1 MMKSIGEFFKTTLLG
16 GLFVILPLLLLY
28 MLMAEVVDII
38 VVLATPIADLFPEGT
53 FDEIK
58 YQWILALILIVCV
71 SFIIGL
77 ALRTETGRR
86 IGRWIENVILGRLPA
101 YKALK
106 GLTTGFAEAGKEGAF
121 KPAMLV
127 SADGEKEPAYVVEDH
142 GDGQVT
148 VLLPWSPASF
158 AGSLKVVNQ
167 DRIEVLDV
175 SIGDFSRV
183 LGNWGIGASDI
194 KSKVRTEKI
203 GSIEI

>member
-1 MMKSIGEFFKTTLLG
+1 MKSIGEFFKTTLLG

-28 MLMAEVVDII
+28 MLLAEAVDLVIA
-38 VVLATPIADLFPEGT
+38 LATPIADLFPKGI
-53 FDEIK
+53 FDQVQYKGPI
-58 YQWILALILIVCV
+58 ALILIVCV

-77 ALRTETGRR
+77 ALRAETGRR
-86 IGRWIENVILGRLPA
+86 MGRWIENTILGRLPA

-106 GLTTGFAEAGKEGAF
+106 GLTTGFTEAGKEGAF
-121 KPAMLV
+121 KPAMLI

-142 GDGQVT
+142 GDGKVT

-158 AGSLKVVNQ
+158 AGSLKVVKQ
-167 DRIEVLDV
+167 DRVEVLDV

-194 KSKVRTEKI
+194 KGKVSTRKK
-203 GSIEI
+203 